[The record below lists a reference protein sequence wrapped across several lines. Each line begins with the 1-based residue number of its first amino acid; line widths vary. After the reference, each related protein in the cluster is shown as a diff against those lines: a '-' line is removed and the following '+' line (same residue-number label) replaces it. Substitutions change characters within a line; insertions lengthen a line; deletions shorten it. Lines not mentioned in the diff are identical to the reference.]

1 MAVPDE
7 SSNEFFGTLLLLAE
21 GIDETFVNDSK
32 LAHLLRFCRII
43 LLVPADVSIRVFS
56 VPAHAWAVFPE

>member
-1 MAVPDE
+1 MNFPI
-7 SSNEFFGTLLLLAE
+7 EFLASALV
-21 GIDETFVNDSK
+21 DRCVDKTFVNDSK
-32 LAHLLRFCRII
+32 LAHSLRFCRII